1 MGELLENHQE
11 GGEDWGSLWIMG
23 EERDFVLISG
33 AVMNLLDSCSLL
45 LILHSLRGLS
55 GGRLGPFDW
64 GYWVPHFSKRINDWE
79 IKIVER

>member
-11 GGEDWGSLWIMG
+11 GEDWGSLWIIG

-45 LILHSLRGLS
+45 LLLHSLRGLS
-55 GGRLGPFDW
+55 GGRLGPLI
-64 GYWVPHFSKRINDWE
+64 WVIGFLISPEGSMIGKL
-79 IKIVER
+79 K